1 MIRPANPDDAAE
13 IAAIYNK
20 YVTETTISFET
31 EPVSVSEMRDRIV
44 AISSGFPY
52 LVCERGGHIA
62 GYSYA
67 HLWKERAA
75 YAHTF
80 ETTIYV
86 ASECQCQGI
95 GTELMRALIAAC
107 QKQGARALIACI
119 TDGNKPS
126 VAMHAM
132 LGFKQVSQFE
142 KVGIKFG
149 RELGVTDMELLL

>member
-1 MIRPANPDDAAE
+1 MIRSVKPDDAAE

-31 EPVSVSEMRDRIV
+31 EPVLASEMRERIA
-44 AISSGFPY
+44 AISSRFPY
-52 LVCERGGHIA
+52 FVCEHDGQVV
-62 GYSYA
+62 GYCYA

-86 ASECQCQGI
+86 ASDCRGQSI
-95 GTELMRALIAAC
+95 GTKLMRHLIDAC
-107 QKQGARALIACI
+107 RKQGARVLIACI

-126 VAMHAM
+126 VAMHAK

-142 KVGIKFG
+142 KVGMKFG
-149 RELGVTDMELLL
+149 QELGVTDMELLL

>member
-1 MIRPANPDDAAE
+1 MIRQANPDDAAE

-31 EPVSVSEMRDRIV
+31 EPVSVSEMRDRIL
-44 AISSGFPY
+44 AISSSFPY
-52 LVCERGGHIA
+52 LVCERGGHIV

-75 YAHTF
+75 YARTL

-86 ASECQCQGI
+86 ASDCRGQGI
-95 GTELMRALIAAC
+95 GSTLMRTLIETC
-107 QKQGARALIACI
+107 RKQGARALIACI
-119 TDGNKPS
+119 TDENKSS
-126 VAMHAM
+126 VAMHAR